1 MSSTRPRLDEEN
13 RSLIDESGERE
24 ILSLSAPG
32 ENERGHGQEA
42 VEIAVVDELAESFA
56 RVDLSV

>member
-13 RSLIDESGERE
+13 RSLIDESGDEE
-24 ILSLSAPG
+24 ILRLSAPG

-42 VEIAVVDELAESFA
+42 VEIAVIHQLAEGFA